1 MGTSSTTPAPPSAAG
16 MPPSRRVLLIEDSR
30 TQAELFRVRLVAK
43 GLDVTVAGS
52 AEAGFAEIAKQR
64 PDVILV
70 DYHLPGRNGAEFC
83 REIKSNVNTRA
94 IPVVML
100 TSEDSDSAQMR
111 GLESGADDYVSK
123 SSDTDILASRI
134 QALLRESGA
143 APAAV
148 LQGVERQ
155 YGEARILAVDD
166 SLTYLG
172 YIAHELRDENYK
184 VDTIDDPHRALELV
198 KEGRYDCVLVDFQM
212 PGLEGPEFCREV
224 RRSASPGAST
234 SIILIMLSGHEDKGH
249 IQQGFEAGADDYVPK
264 SADTSVIRAR
274 IAAPLR
280 RKYLLDQ
287 NRRILD
293 ELRERE
299 VKLIRAQAEREA
311 AEYRALMADQLA
323 AANLELE
330 NANRQ
335 LDRANHELEEFAYSI
350 GHDLQE
356 PLRMIGV
363 YSQMLQR
370 KYAGQLDA
378 QAQQFIG
385 FCVEGA
391 RRMDQFIKDLLTYA
405 QATRDDG
412 AVPHEWVD
420 FNQLAANAIDSLA
433 GPRRETGAVIDAG
446 PLPTLYVDGTRFQQ
460 VVQNLIANAIKYRKP
475 GVPPHISISSKREAD
490 GWLISIR
497 DNGLGVE
504 PEHRE
509 TIFALFKRVQREGST
524 GTGLGLAICRGI
536 VTRRGGSIW
545 VESQPGEGSVFH
557 FFVPDQ
563 ENAAIP
569 QKA

>member
-1 MGTSSTTPAPPSAAG
+1 M
-16 MPPSRRVLLIEDSR
+16 
-30 TQAELFRVRLVAK
+30 
-43 GLDVTVAGS
+43 DVTVAGS
-52 AEAGFAEIAKQR
+52 AEAGFAEIARQR

-83 REIKSNVNTRA
+83 REIKANVNTRA
-94 IPVVML
+94 IPVMML

-134 QALLRESGA
+134 LALLRESGA
-143 APAAV
+143 APPVV
-148 LQGVERQ
+148 LQGLEKQ
-155 YGEARILAVDD
+155 YSEARILAIDD
-166 SLTYLG
+166 SPTYLS
-172 YIAHELRDENYK
+172 YIAQELRNENYT
-184 VDTIDDPHRALELV
+184 VDTLDDPLRALELV

-212 PGLEGPEFCREV
+212 PGIDGPKFCREV
-224 RRSASPGAST
+224 RAAASPSAST

-249 IQQGFEAGADDYVPK
+249 IQRGFEAGADDYVPK
-264 SADTSVIRAR
+264 SADTSVLRAR

-311 AEYRALMADQLA
+311 AEYRAMMADQLA

-363 YSQMLQR
+363 YSQLLQR
-370 KYAGQLDA
+370 KYADQLDA

-412 AVPHEWVD
+412 AVPQEWVD
-420 FNQLAANAIDSLA
+420 FNQIAANAIDNLA
-433 GPRRETGAVIDAG
+433 GPRRETGAVVDAG
-446 PLPTLYVDGTRFQQ
+446 FLPTLYVDGTRFQQ
-460 VVQNLIANAIKYRKP
+460 VVQNLVANAIKYRKP
-475 GVPPHISISSKREAD
+475 GVPPHISISSKREDD
-490 GWLISIR
+490 GWLISVR

-536 VTRRGGSIW
+536 VTRRGGKIW
-545 VESQPGEGSVFH
+545 VESEPGQGSVFH

-563 ENAAIP
+563 DTGPGGAKLEPGEQSA
-569 QKA
+569 